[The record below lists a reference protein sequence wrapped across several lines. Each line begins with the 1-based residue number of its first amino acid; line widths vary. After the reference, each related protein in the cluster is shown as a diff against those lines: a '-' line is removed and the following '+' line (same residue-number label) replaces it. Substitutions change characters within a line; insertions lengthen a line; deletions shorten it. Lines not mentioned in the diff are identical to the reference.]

1 MSRWTRLALALALI
15 GCAGDPAAAPE
26 PTTDAERAALVAP
39 PIDAPDPEAS
49 GGAGA
54 ELGAGYRPI
63 HRLDE
68 QTGETVF
75 AWDDP
80 TEGPI
85 ATLVYVT
92 RAGGRGAAARP
103 AAVVFS
109 SDPANGHF
117 RRETSPRVTVRRLY
131 KKEMAR
137 LLERLE
143 QEGLSALPWEAQD
156 YDADIGPERALY
168 LYRGGKRRRVV
179 KDALALPH
187 EAAFTALERAVI
199 AATMGK

>member
-15 GCAGDPAAAPE
+15 GCAGDPAPASE
-26 PTTDAERAALVAP
+26 PAGEAERNAPVAP
-39 PIDAPDPEAS
+39 PIDAPEPEES
-49 GGAGA
+49 GAEGA

-68 QTGETVF
+68 QTGEMVF
-75 AWDDP
+75 AWEDP

-92 RAGGRGAAARP
+92 RAGGRGEVGHP

-109 SDPANGHF
+109 SDPTNGHF
-117 RRETSPRVTVRRLY
+117 LRDTSPRVTVRRLY

-168 LYRGGKRRRVV
+168 LYRDGQRRRVV

-187 EAAFTALERAVI
+187 EATFTALERAVI
-199 AATMGK
+199 SATLGR